1 MNFEGVRPKEERR
14 RATGRVLVAI
24 LAGLSAVILA
34 PMEGRGLFRNASQAP
49 PSGSAT
55 AAAPVASAPAETAA
69 AQKDERIV
77 GTVNADRKKQL
88 TDDSERLLKLATDLK
103 AEVDKTSKDT
113 LSLAVIRKA
122 NEIEKLAH
130 NVRDKLKGAA
140 ATK

>member
-14 RATGRVLVAI
+14 RATGGVLVAI
-24 LAGLSAVILA
+24 LADLSAVILA
-34 PMEGRGLFRNASQAP
+34 PMEGRGFFQNASQAP

-103 AEVDKTSKDT
+103 AEVDKTTADI
-113 LSLAVIRKA
+113 LSLTVIRQA
-122 NEIEKLAH
+122 DEIEKLAH
-130 NVRDKLKGAA
+130 RMRSK
-140 ATK
+140 